1 LDEFFS
7 YLAELLKTNPPKP
20 EDAPIVARMA
30 EIGIVPGQEFD
41 RSKLPKL
48 GHKLDPKLALL
59 ELVHAMKTKKAVDGW
74 LYWTSDAGRYG
85 TDYEQRAMVTVIGP
99 GMNFAEDAV
108 YAFSEKDA
116 DGKDYDGSGHA
127 YVMRFEQG
135 QMPPVKGFW
144 SLTMYDPDFFF
155 VPNPIDRYCLS
166 QRDTFVTNADGSVDS
181 YLQAESP
188 GQDREANWLP
198 APKGKFIPMLRLYW
212 PQDAPPLDSGWIV
225 DPAAAETRT
234 VTGLWLLPWLRG
246 MKAYVYGFPLIMMDL
261 TKEAA
266 TAATAGEITA
276 PVNQFAVM
284 TKYPDASFRAVART
298 GLDTLFAVAWAD
310 LEKERLVLSVPD
322 TGGRYYVIALFDMW
336 SDVFASIGKR
346 TTGTAAAHSSGG
358 RRSGLGRCVL
368 RGRGRRGP
376 GRWGSDRCLYRARR
390 AVASGHHRGCVGRS
404 RTAPVRGRSMASD
417 ANLEDYPV
425 VTILYAVAARMAL
438 HEADPPRAREEL
450 TRAQRLR
457 PALTY
462 ALPHL
467 AVQAR
472 IELARCHLM
481 LFDFAAA
488 RILLRE
494 VDEVLM
500 RRPDLGVFVR
510 QAGDTRVEPSHARGS
525 FTQGASALT
534 AAELRLLPMLPRTC
548 RFRRSPRK
556 CPSLSPPSSQRRTR
570 STGSWGSPHG
580 ARRSPGPVSWG
591 SWRGDDPVRQG
602 GPAGIPN
609 G

>member
-358 RRSGLGRCVL
+358 AAPIVLQGIAHLMGGDPGWADVFFEDAAAEGRAAGGVIGACIALAERSLLAITGGA
-368 RGRGRRGP
+368 
-376 GRWGSDRCLYRARR
+376 WD
-390 AVASGHHRGCVGRS
+390 VAEPHLSE
-404 RTAPVRGRSMASD
+404 ARSMASD
-417 ANLEDYPV
+417 ANLEDYPWSRSCMPWRRGWHC
-425 VTILYAVAARMAL
+425 TR
-438 HEADPPRAREEL
+438 PTRRA
-450 TRAQRLR
+450 
-457 PALTY
+457 
-462 ALPHL
+462 
-467 AVQAR
+467 
-472 IELARCHLM
+472 
-481 LFDFAAA
+481 
-488 RILLRE
+488 
-494 VDEVLM
+494 
-500 RRPDLGVFVR
+500 
-510 QAGDTRVEPSHARGS
+510 
-525 FTQGASALT
+525 
-534 AAELRLLPMLPRTC
+534 
-548 RFRRSPRK
+548 
-556 CPSLSPPSSQRRTR
+556 
-570 STGSWGSPHG
+570 
-580 ARRSPGPVSWG
+580 
-591 SWRGDDPVRQG
+591 PVR
-602 GPAGIPN
+602 N
-609 G
+609 